1 MRLVSLLCVIVA
13 MCLIGEPAFA
23 QGSEQETSEEGESEG
38 TFSKVK
44 SWFTPGTE
52 AEVTSGQDAPDINE
66 IQSEAYDGP
75 KARLAVSR
83 FTDKTRKGWYTGS
96 IGDGMADQLATALFN
111 SNRFIL
117 LERQA
122 LGDVLAEQDLASAGR
137 VSQQTAAPTG
147 QIEGAEIL
155 VTGAVTEFDPGASG
169 GGGSTSG
176 LFGLNVGTV
185 LGAVSGGYKRAHLA
199 IDVRLIDTRTSR
211 ILAAT
216 SVEGEATDVDMGG
229 ALLGATGGSAL
240 SGSLGGWE
248 NTPIEKALRIAIN
261 LAVEFVVSKTPPVY
275 YRFGPTTQVSAAPA
289 AGQQTAAATAT
300 TQQAAAAP
308 TPTYEP
314 GSFLRVK
321 SKSLNARSG
330 PGKSHGVLFSIAQG
344 QPVQVL
350 AQDGSWVQVFTQAKE
365 TGWVAGWLVYPDASI
380 DSGSFAVL
388 TSPEPQPAA
397 QSAPAPSTSTSE
409 TSATSATTGAAGAA
423 GAEDLESRL
432 TRLKSLYD
440 KGLITEDEYNLK
452 RQEILENL

>member
-1 MRLVSLLCVIVA
+1 MRLPSLLCVIVA
-13 MCLIGEPAFA
+13 MCLFAGAAFA
-23 QGSEQETSEEGESEG
+23 QGSEQGTSEQGESEDA
-38 TFSKVK
+38 FDKVK

-52 AEVTSGQDAPDINE
+52 VEVTSGQDTPDINE

-75 KARLAVSR
+75 KARIAVAR

-96 IGDGMADQLATALFN
+96 IGDGMSDQLATALFN

-117 LERQA
+117 LERQI

-169 GGGSTSG
+169 GSGSTSG
-176 LFGLNVGTV
+176 LFGLDVGTL
-185 LGAVSGGYKRAHLA
+185 LGAISGGYKRAHLA
-199 IDVRLIDTRTSR
+199 IDIRLIDTRTSR

-240 SGSLGGWE
+240 SGSLAGWE
-248 NTPIEKALRIAIN
+248 NTPIEKALRVAIN
-261 LAVEFVVSKTPPVY
+261 LAVDFVVSKTPPVY

-289 AGQQTAAATAT
+289 ASQQPAAAIST
-300 TQQAAAAP
+300 TQQAAAPA
-308 TPTYEP
+308 TPNYDP

-330 PGKSHGVLFSIAQG
+330 PGKSHGVIFSVAQG
-344 QPVQVL
+344 QPLKVL
-350 AQDGSWVQVFTQAKE
+350 TQSGSWVQVFTQTEE
-365 TGWVAGWLVYPDASI
+365 TGWVASWLVYPDASI
-380 DSGSFAVL
+380 DASSFADL
-388 TSPEPQPAA
+388 PPPEPQPTAE
-397 QSAPAPSTSTSE
+397 SAPAPSTT
-409 TSATSATTGAAGAA
+409 TSATTGAD
-423 GAEDLESRL
+423 DLESRL

-452 RQEILENL
+452 RQEILEDL